1 MHEYGHTIDS
11 RRYGPAYLFAIGVS
25 SLNSAAK
32 STYWNEISPTTG
44 HYYTRSSHD
53 IYWTEKRANKNAS
66 KYFDSYYNVSWN
78 TLYKNG
84 TYENYYPL

>member
-66 KYFDSYYNVSWN
+66 K
-78 TLYKNG
+78 
-84 TYENYYPL
+84 